1 MIEVLLFLLSNL
13 DLKREREKEEIRTN
27 DMDLLL
33 LQSWS
38 VRYADSRKH
47 MCAVFVSVSALFSQ
61 KFPRAR
67 LSPCWQKCS
76 EKKHCFCKYLRL
88 FLLNRCI

>member
-1 MIEVLLFLLSNL
+1 MIEVLLFLFSNL

-33 LQSWS
+33 LQSRS

-47 MCAVFVSVSALFSQ
+47 MCAVFVSVSALF
-61 KFPRAR
+61 
-67 LSPCWQKCS
+67 
-76 EKKHCFCKYLRL
+76 
-88 FLLNRCI
+88 